1 MLKKIIILLLIFI
14 SKNNYYTLKIITIF
28 TKMSLLKCNSR
39 HQLQ

>member
-14 SKNNYYTLKIITIF
+14 SKNNYYTLKIITTFI
-28 TKMSLLKCNSR
+28 KMSLLKCNSR